1 MNSVI
6 IQPAVTLRQP
16 APVRIPLPADI
27 SIQGE
32 TFVLVDTTNG
42 ERVPVQRDGERAV
55 IAVIGGLS
63 AERRFRLEPSA
74 ADGGGVSV
82 TRKGQHEIEVRV
94 GDQLLTAYH
103 DDPADARPFFY
114 PVIGPSGQP
123 VTRHFPMKPDAPG
136 EDRDHKHHRSMWS
149 AYGEV
154 NGADNWSE
162 EKNHARQ
169 VPQGESEIV
178 SGPVFG
184 RLTARNRWVGPDD
197 RPQLDERRVLTVYA
211 AGPERRLF
219 DYEINF
225 TATAG
230 DVQFGDTKEGGLLS
244 FRVAST
250 MDASK
255 GQGRIENSAGG
266 VGEKQCWGKPAAWCD
281 YSGPVAGETVG
292 IAVMDHPGNFR
303 SPVHWHVR
311 DYGLM
316 TTNCFGD
323 STFAGEVGGHRGD
336 YTLRA
341 GHSLTFRYRVL
352 LHRGHAAE
360 GGVAEAFAAYTHPPT
375 VRVE

>member
-1 MNSVI
+1 MTTVI

-16 APVRIPLPADI
+16 APVRIPVPAGTTLPGDRLL
-27 SIQGE
+27 
-32 TFVLVDTTNG
+32 LVDVTSG
-42 ERVPVQRDGERAV
+42 ERVPAQRDGDKALV
-55 IAVIGGLS
+55 AVIGSLTG
-63 AERRFRLEPSA
+63 ERRFRIESSPA
-74 ADGGGVSV
+74 EAGGVTV
-82 TRKGQHEIEVRV
+82 DRKGLHVVEVRV
-94 GDQLLTAYH
+94 GAQLLTEYN
-103 DDPADARPFFY
+103 DDPANARPFFY
-114 PVIGPSGQP
+114 PVIGPTGQP

-154 NGADNWSE
+154 NGSDNWSE

-169 VPQGESEIV
+169 VPEGEPELV

-184 RLTARNRWVGPDD
+184 RLTARNQWVGSDGK
-197 RPQLDERRVLTVYA
+197 PQLEERRALTVYNV
-211 AGPERRLF
+211 GPERRLF
-219 DYEINF
+219 DYEITF
-225 TATAG
+225 TASSG
-230 DVQFGDTKEGGLLS
+230 DVLFGDTKEGGLLS
-244 FRVAST
+244 FRVASS

-266 VGEKQCWGKPAAWCD
+266 VGEKLCWGKPAAWCD

-292 IAVMDHPGNFR
+292 IAVLDHPGNFR

-323 STFAGEVGGHRGD
+323 SIFAGEDGAHRGD
-336 YTLRA
+336 YTLRS

-352 LHRGHAAE
+352 LHRGHATD
-360 GGVAEAFAAYTHPPT
+360 GGVPEAFAAYTHPPAI
-375 VRVE
+375 RVE